1 MTDLYLHA
9 FGTRYSLPV
18 PLYLFE
24 IGAGLVVFVSFLLV
38 LPTPVRHDME
48 AGAEVPPVRQ
58 LPTLG
63 AWVSLVLTA
72 LLVLCGLLG
81 SQETAENI
89 LPTVFWL
96 VFWIACPISVAVIG
110 NWWPRLSPLGVVAS
124 LTGRRARVA
133 LPEGWGYWPA
143 AVLFFLLACGELI
156 FNTAATLP
164 AATALIIVGYV
175 TLTAIMAWVF
185 GAQAWLRRG
194 EAFSVLF
201 ATWGRLGLF
210 RWGAPGQNGLLG
222 GLSQPFE
229 ASVSRITFVLMLLIS
244 VSFDGLLA
252 TSAFKSFRGSLP
264 GAMQAGQPGSYPF
277 LLVTFVGLALV
288 IWGIFLGFTVAVR
301 AAGRIRAPLL
311 PLMAGLMPSLVPIAF
326 GYLLAHN
333 LDYLSINGQLLV
345 PLLSDPTGSGT
356 LNLFGGA
363 TYEVSRDLLPTR
375 VIWYF
380 EVVLIVAV
388 HVAAVLL
395 VHRHLGRVVADRQ
408 LARRA
413 EWPWIG
419 AMVAYT
425 MSSLWLLAQPLVA

>member
-1 MTDLYLHA
+1 MTGLYLHA

-24 IGAGLVVFVSFLLV
+24 IGAGLVVFISFLVV
-38 LPTPVRHDME
+38 LPTPVRHDIE
-48 AGAEVPPVRQ
+48 PGEDVPPPRQ
-58 LPTLG
+58 RPALG
-63 AWVSLVLTA
+63 AWISLGLTG
-72 LLVLCGLLG
+72 LLVLGGLLG
-81 SQETAENI
+81 SQQTAENI

-96 VFWIACPISVAVIG
+96 VFWVACPISVALIG
-110 NWWPRLSPLGVVAS
+110 NWWPYLSPLGLVAS
-124 LTGRRARVA
+124 LTGRRARAA

-143 AVLFFLLACGELI
+143 AVLFFLFACGELI
-156 FNTAATLP
+156 FNTVATLP
-164 AATALIIVGYV
+164 AVTALIIVGYLA
-175 TLTAIMAWVF
+175 LTAIMAWAF

-194 EAFSVLF
+194 EAFAVLF

-210 RWGAPGQNGLLG
+210 RWRSPGRIGLLG
-222 GLSQPFE
+222 GLTRPLE

-264 GAMQAGQPGSYPF
+264 RVVQPGQLGSYPF
-277 LLVTFVGLALV
+277 LLLMFIGLALV
-288 IWGIFLGFTVAVR
+288 IWAIFLGFTAAVR
-301 AAGRIRAPLL
+301 AAGRIQVPTLS
-311 PLMAGLMPSLVPIAF
+311 LMAGLMPSLVPIAF

-345 PLLSDPTGSGT
+345 PLLSDPTGSGI

-363 TYEVSRDLLPTR
+363 TYEVNRDLLPTR
-375 VIWYF
+375 VIWYL

-388 HVAAVLL
+388 HVAAVFLA
-395 VHRHLGRVVADRQ
+395 HGYLGRTAEDGR